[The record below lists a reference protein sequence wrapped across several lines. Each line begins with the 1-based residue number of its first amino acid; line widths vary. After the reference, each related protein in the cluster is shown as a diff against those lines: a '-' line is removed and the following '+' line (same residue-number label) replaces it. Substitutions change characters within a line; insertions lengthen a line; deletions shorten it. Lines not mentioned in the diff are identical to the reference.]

1 MEKIWIRSY
10 PPGVPAEI
18 DYTRYRSLVQLMD
31 EAFVQ
36 YASRKAYAYMGKF
49 ITYAEVDAQ
58 LL

>member
-31 EAFVQ
+31 EAFAQ
-36 YASRKAYAYMGKF
+36 YAGRNAYA
-49 ITYAEVDAQ
+49 
-58 LL
+58 